1 MKGLV
6 STIDIRPHDFRPSGA
21 AFNPFI
27 NITLQ
32 YDPNSLPKGVSEKN
46 IYIAYADTASGK
58 WVKLG
63 GVVDSVKHNITAQVT
78 HFTVFAIL
86 VDTTL
91 ESSPAPAMRWS
102 LIGGIIGWLTLSGL
116 LLYFGYF
123 RTQRMKPDTE
133 WHWNGRDWVQRRKK
147 APSDE

>member
-91 ESSPAPAMRWS
+91 ESSPAPAIRWS